1 MEVLESFPLIL
12 VGRIVLHCGAEDDST
27 LLMVVIMMMAPRGIA
42 VLQQGKGGREAATD
56 NSFRWRSTSIHAGM
70 ELTMLPAGMGGYFSA
85 KK

>member
-1 MEVLESFPLIL
+1 MSVPLIS
-12 VGRIVLHCGAEDDST
+12 VGRMEGRRIVLHCGAEDDST

-70 ELTMLPAGMGGYFSA
+70 GADNVAS
-85 KK
+85 